1 MSGCHGGA
9 GRQLLPPQTQLIIEI
24 RIIWHCDPAQSA
36 AQQPSSR
43 NLVSILETILYQ
55 SGNRK
60 LMLKITYLA
69 WPAPGAPSVIR
80 YHRRMAGWRGAGGRT
95 NKQALDPCFT
105 PTYRPRHHPA
115 SSHRTSTPAPCS
127 AAGWEYLHFRDL
139 V

>member
-1 MSGCHGGA
+1 MSGCHGVA

-69 WPAPGAPSVIR
+69 RPAPGAPSVIR
-80 YHRRMAGWRGAGGRT
+80 YHRRMAGRG
-95 NKQALDPCFT
+95 
-105 PTYRPRHHPA
+105 
-115 SSHRTSTPAPCS
+115 
-127 AAGWEYLHFRDL
+127 LH
-139 V
+139 

>member
-1 MSGCHGGA
+1 MSGCHGVA

-80 YHRRMAGWRGAGGRT
+80 YHRRMAGWRGAGA
-95 NKQALDPCFT
+95 ALT
-105 PTYRPRHHPA
+105 SRHWTRALRRHIALVTTRRPLIEHLLLL
-115 SSHRTSTPAPCS
+115 PAPLQ
-127 AAGWEYLHFRDL
+127 AGSIYILEI
-139 V
+139 